1 VYKRQDLG
9 EFNRSWSYKTCPVGK
24 ITQKKQYLCYTNPK
38 PFIIMENKNTSV
50 LYNGLVWGAILGFAG
65 IIYNVILYMLDQNLN
80 QNMSYLGILITIIVL
95 ILGIRSYRDNVMGGI
110 LPFGPA
116 FKFGF
121 IVILVS
127 TVIGIIYAYL
137 LWTVIDP
144 DILTKMKD
152 MQMEKMLEQGIPEEA
167 LDQAMAISAKFMT
180 PLMMSIIGLFTGL
193 LFGTIVALI
202 IAAIFKKNEP
212 EDQVVAE

>member
-1 VYKRQDLG
+1 
-9 EFNRSWSYKTCPVGK
+9 
-24 ITQKKQYLCYTNPK
+24 
-38 PFIIMENKNTSV
+38 MENKNTSIW
-50 LYNGLVWGAILGFAG
+50 YNGLVWGAILGFVS

-80 QNMSYLGILITIIVL
+80 QNLGYAGLLITIIIL
-95 ILGIRSYRDNVMGGI
+95 ILAIRSYRDNVMDGV

-127 TVIGIIYAYL
+127 SVIGIIYAYL

-144 DILTKMKD
+144 DILSKMKD
-152 MQMEKMLEQGIPEEA
+152 LQMEKMLEKGVPEES
-167 LDQAMAISAKFMT
+167 LDQAMEITGKFMK
-180 PLMMSIIGLFTGL
+180 PALMVIFGLFSSL
-193 LFGTIVALI
+193 LMGTIVALI
-202 IAAIFKKNEP
+202 IAAIFKKNQP